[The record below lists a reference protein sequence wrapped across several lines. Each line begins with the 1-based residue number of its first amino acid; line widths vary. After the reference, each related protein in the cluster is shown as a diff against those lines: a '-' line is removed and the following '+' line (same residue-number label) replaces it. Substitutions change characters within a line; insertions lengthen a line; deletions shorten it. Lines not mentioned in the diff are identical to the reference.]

1 MERQGK
7 KAYFD
12 DTCLEIIPLLK
23 NGVSPSDELIKEVLE
38 DIATPN
44 YEIGEWRLK
53 DKKAHKGACLTSE
66 KEIVEFLLRN
76 LVDIGEGNSIT
87 KTLPKLATFD
97 ETTQEWNLKSKV
109 QILQEMRL
117 NYKSKIKIKEILW

>member
-1 MERQGK
+1 M
-7 KAYFD
+7 
-12 DTCLEIIPLLK
+12 
-23 NGVSPSDELIKEVLE
+23 E

-87 KTLPKLATFD
+87 NTLPKLATFD
-97 ETTQEWNLKSKV
+97 ETTQECNLKIKV
-109 QILQEMRL
+109 QILLEMRI
-117 NYKSKIKIKEILW
+117 NFISKL